1 MSATFQWC
9 EDNGTATGS
18 PAHGTTQSGFGGD
31 THYPTDCNW
40 KNIDNNTANS
50 GSAYSAYPVT
60 GGNNSFTKYQ
70 YGSVT
75 TPFNSVGSGLWAH
88 TAGSFGAGI
97 TLKGV
102 VTSTYATPSTAT
114 NGALTV
120 DMSAAIAI
128 SSGQTVLFSTTGP
141 YAASPVSSITA
152 SGFTQYLASQLQ
164 TTGSAAPGDTTTV
177 TLTLQYSEN

>member
-1 MSATFQWC
+1 M
-9 EDNGTATGS
+9 
-18 PAHGTTQSGFGGD
+18 
-31 THYPTDCNW
+31 
-40 KNIDNNTANS
+40 
-50 GSAYSAYPVT
+50 
-60 GGNNSFTKYQ
+60 
-70 YGSVT
+70 
-75 TPFNSVGSGLWAH
+75 WAH

-120 DMSAAIAI
+120 DMTAAIAI